1 MASNPKASAKISTMP
16 QEPEQELREP
26 ESEQGEEKYH
36 DRTINGSCS
45 NNEHNH

>member
-1 MASNPKASAKISTMP
+1 MP

-26 ESEQGEEKYH
+26 ESEHGEEKYH

-45 NNEHNH
+45 NNEHNPIIELPRELAA